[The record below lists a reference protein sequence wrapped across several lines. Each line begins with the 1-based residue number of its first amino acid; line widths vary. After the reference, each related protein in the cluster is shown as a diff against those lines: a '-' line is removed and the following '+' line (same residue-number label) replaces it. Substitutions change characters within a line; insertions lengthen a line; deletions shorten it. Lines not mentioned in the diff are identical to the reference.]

1 MKKIPEIKTPDKRS
15 RKFIFIPFCVICQA
29 FQAQGIVRYEHSSV
43 MIPII
48 DEILKHDL
56 NIIQMPC
63 PESQLGGCEKGL
75 KRNPQSIEKYDAP
88 EFREICEKSA
98 TEVMEKIKAIL
109 ANGYEIVG
117 ILGIENSPSC
127 SIELQ
132 YSNKGMYHRS
142 GLFIEALK
150 KQLEKEGIEI
160 PLLGIN
166 RRGMKITLTRLEQLL
181 TVEKAPTEQKDLTE
195 F

>member
-1 MKKIPEIKTPDKRS
+1 MSKISGIKTPDKRS
-15 RKFIFIPFCVICQA
+15 RRFIFIPFCVICQA

-48 DEILKHDL
+48 EEILKHDL

-63 PESQLGGCEKGL
+63 PESQLGGCENGL
-75 KRNPQSIEKYDAP
+75 KRNPQSIEKYDTP
-88 EFREICEKSA
+88 EFREVCEKSA
-98 TEVMEKIKAIL
+98 TEVIEKIEAIL
-109 ANGYEIVG
+109 ANDYEVVG

-127 SIELQ
+127 SIKLQ
-132 YSNKGMYHRS
+132 YSNKGAYHRP

-150 KQLEKEGIEI
+150 KQLKKENIEI

-166 RRGMKITLTRLEQLL
+166 RRGMKITLKRLEQLL
-181 TVEKAPTEQKDLTE
+181 AIEKSTKQKNLIE